1 MPSPP
6 ASTTAGSTPRPDMK
20 SVLLLAGSIILFG
33 GCQTQRALYYW
44 GNYETVNYL
53 AYAKPEKA
61 SLEVQREKLEED
73 LEKAKGRGLTAHPGL
88 HAQLGY
94 VYHQL
99 GRTDDAL
106 REFAVEKELFPESTT
121 FMDRM
126 IEKAKG
132 GSAK

>member
-1 MPSPP
+1 
-6 ASTTAGSTPRPDMK
+6 MK
-20 SVLLLAGSIILFG
+20 SILLPAVCALLFT

-61 SLEVQREKLEED
+61 TLEVQREKLEED
-73 LEKAKGRGLTAHPGL
+73 LENTKGRNLAVHPGL

-94 VYHQL
+94 VYYQL
-99 GRTDDAL
+99 GRMDDAL
-106 REFAVEKELFPESTT
+106 REFLAEKELFPESTT

-126 IEKAKG
+126 IEKTKGAPAK
-132 GSAK
+132 